1 MIFSSLVCG
10 TVQHNGLSWPAP
22 AIFAP
27 ICHLSAKRQKWTQ
40 KSRRPLPAASRGEDI
55 VSQKCCPNQSPII
68 DKNKPSLV
76 DAWYAYGNFVQ
87 LYAQKWAD

>member
-1 MIFSSLVCG
+1 MDAKKPQAITCG
-10 TVQHNGLSWPAP
+10 IARGRY
-22 AIFAP
+22 
-27 ICHLSAKRQKWTQ
+27 RQQ
-40 KSRRPLPAASRGEDI
+40 KML
-55 VSQKCCPNQSPII
+55 PNQSPII